1 MARQR
6 SERGT
11 EAWRLRF
18 HGDIASRHRRVDG
31 AARHYGDALAL
42 VTERGMQPLMGRCHA
57 GLGRLDRRSSDAQA
71 DEDIERAATL
81 YRAVD
86 MPSGLAELDVLTSR

>member
-1 MARQR
+1 M
-6 SERGT
+6 
-11 EAWRLRF
+11 
-18 HGDIASRHRRVDG
+18 D
-31 AARHYGDALAL
+31 
-42 VTERGMQPLMGRCHA
+42 RCHA
-57 GLGRLDRRSSDAQA
+57 GLGRLDRRSSDAQT